1 MKDKDQKLIFEAYY
15 KLDQSAVE
23 AGKLIEILKKSI
35 DKGGLGYT
43 LDSHKK
49 FPKRRFT
56 IKLKDPWMPDLNIE
70 FYGKENIIQA
80 VTLSWTDAQK
90 NPNQLKWYNEEISY
104 DEISKEIGKI
114 RSKYFKETLSA
125 ESTET
130 E

>member
-1 MKDKDQKLIFEAYY
+1 
-15 KLDQSAVE
+15 
-23 AGKLIEILKKSI
+23 
-35 DKGGLGYT
+35 
-43 LDSHKK
+43 
-49 FPKRRFT
+49 
-56 IKLKDPWMPDLNIE
+56 MPDLNIE